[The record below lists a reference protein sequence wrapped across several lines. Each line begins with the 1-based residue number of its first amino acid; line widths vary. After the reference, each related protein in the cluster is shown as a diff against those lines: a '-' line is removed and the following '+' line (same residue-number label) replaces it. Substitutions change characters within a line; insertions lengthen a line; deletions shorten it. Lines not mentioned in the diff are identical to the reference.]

1 VVTDLGYSD
10 LTLSTALRV
19 DGGNPNADYA
29 IHKKLFGRVS
39 AMATEMSTFRQWADR
54 FDNLYFT
61 TNYTENMGFDLW
73 PEDPSATTPGRS
85 HVSLTGHPAVYVDVP
100 AALQAYPPIE
110 NMLAK
115 EDSPESRDAANGLE
129 RLRKAWKAEEKW
141 PLKRHK
147 AAVIK
152 GLYGKTSSFVYYD
165 EAEKRG
171 CADVVQNP
179 RNLWMGYRSDNY
191 EKLEWVAQVQL
202 MEPNE
207 VIAQFS
213 VDLEARYGERDGDGN
228 QTVMPWVVPSSGET
242 NANAPH
248 EDLSYGPARIEVWDY
263 WYRMP
268 GKPGKRGKPT
278 KMETWNVVIAG
289 NEVVRGPYMY
299 SAYEGTMPYVPLFN
313 TFIPSTPTGR
323 SDLHDIEMLIREK
336 MARITAGAQMIAKA
350 TAGDYWQLTG
360 ADAPSA
366 VPPGAKPKLNEVA
379 TPGAGNRIEAIT
391 PVIVQFQLEQF
402 LARLDREMTVESGL
416 NDLLLGLAPAQVL
429 SSSKAINAL
438 IANYEAR
445 ISMRRLLFY
454 TWDRDT
460 WELVLKVWAPKSAT
474 LRKILA
480 AGGGTL
486 DIIDPSLSPKDEME
500 TATRAA
506 NLVAAKLW
514 SQARGMDAT
523 GVEDPEQEQNIIREE
538 RTDAT
543 LFPESVQVMAQLMGI
558 LQSLGLQPPAGAQAQ
573 AEAQAGSG
581 QEALRQALGAGT
593 PQGTVGSQGE
603 GNQGLTPP
611 IPGAPPEA
619 GGAPAP
625 FAQAAP
631 QGATTQLQGM
641 LQNGQAKGR
650 IMTKQDLPMGR
661 K

>member
-1 VVTDLGYSD
+1 MVDSPKYGN
-10 LTLSTALRV
+10 LTLDVALKI
-19 DGGNPNADYA
+19 GGADP
-29 IHKKLFGRVS
+29 
-39 AMATEMSTFRQWADR
+39 AMDLPRQLAARISEIATEQDTFRVWADR
-54 FDNLYFT
+54 FDALYFS
-61 TNYTENMGFDLW
+61 TEYVANMGFDLW
-73 PEDPSATTPGRS
+73 PEHESATTPGRS

-115 EDSPESRDAANGLE
+115 EDSPESRDAANALE
-129 RLRKAWKAEEKW
+129 RVRKAWKAEERW
-141 PLKRHK
+141 QLKRHK

-152 GLYGKTSSFVYYD
+152 ALYGRTASYVYYD
-165 EAEKRG
+165 DEKDRG
-171 CADVVQNP
+171 CADIISNP
-179 RNLWMGYRSDNY
+179 RNLWLGYRKDDF
-191 EKLEWVAQVQL
+191 EEVEWAGNASLWSPEQVKA
-202 MEPNE
+202 E
-207 VIAQFS
+207 FS
-213 VDLEARYGERDGDGN
+213 VDIEARSWEDKDGN
-228 QTVMPWVVPSSGET
+228 PLIVPWVLGAGEVHYDNPT
-242 NANAPH
+242 P
-248 EDLSYGPARIEVWDY
+248 ELTFGPCRIEVWDY
-263 WYRMP
+263 WYRRP
-268 GKPGKRGKPT
+268 GKPGRPGKAT

-289 NEVVRGPYMY
+289 NAVVRGPYKY
-299 SAYEGTMPYVPLFN
+299 AGYEGDMPYVPLRN
-313 TFIPSTPTGR
+313 TYIPARPTGR
-323 SDLHDIEMLIREK
+323 SELHDIENLIREK
-336 MARITAGAQMIAKA
+336 QARITAGAQMIAKA

-360 ADAPSA
+360 TEAPSK
-366 VPPGAKPKLNEVA
+366 VPAGAKPKLNEVA
-379 TPGAGNRIEAIT
+379 TPGPGNRIEAIT
-391 PVIVQFQLEQF
+391 PVIMQFQLEQF
-402 LARLDREMTVESGL
+402 LARIDREMATSSGL

-460 WELVLKVWAPKSAT
+460 WELVVKVWAKKSQT
-474 LRKILA
+474 LRDILA
-480 AGGGTL
+480 DGGGTL

-543 LFPESVQVMAQLMGI
+543 LFPESVQVMAQLMGA
-558 LQSLGLQPPAGAQAQ
+558 LQALGLTPPPGAVEQAQ
-573 AEAQAGSG
+573 GQVGSG
-581 QEALRQALGAGT
+581 QEALRQALGAAT

-619 GGAPAP
+619 GGAQQP
-625 FAQAAP
+625 FAQAVP
-631 QGATTQLQGM
+631 QGATTTLQGM

-650 IMTKQDLPMGR
+650 IMTQQPLGR
-661 K
+661 R